1 MGLLR
6 LPSRAWRGFRTFR
19 RSILWWLLWTRQRS
33 WFIANLVLS
42 FLATGISL
50 VIAQTT
56 VRLIDQAIETQ
67 AEPLEPLVVRLLVF
81 AVIDFAV
88 LFANLQVSSRLEYQI
103 EYDLRVRL
111 YGRLQ
116 KADPRDLDSVAT
128 GQVVTRSLSDLEL
141 LQLLLQILPMLV
153 AGVPVLLGYAV
164 YLSIINFPLTMVVIS
179 LFAIN
184 GYLVNRIRPRLWGLA
199 FLGLNQRAE
208 VTTAIDEPV
217 RGIRVVKAFGGE
229 DRERARV
236 AEAAAKAYE
245 FVMTRVRLEAKFDLL
260 LRAAP
265 VVVRAALLLFGA
277 RLVIGGSISIGQFVI
292 FYTFLVE
299 GTYIAQY
306 LDELVSLWQLA
317 KTGAG
322 RITQLLAVAPDDVH
336 LPVSPLPEGSTGLEL
351 HRVGVGF
358 GETTVFADLDLT
370 VHPASMTVLT
380 GGPGSGKSTVASL
393 AAGLLAPS
401 EGDVRLDGVDVRTI
415 DPADMHKAVHLVT
428 EEPFLFARTVRE
440 NLTIGALAGAVDAT
454 VRIDDDV
461 LRAAVE
467 AAGATDVVET
477 LGGGLDETLGD
488 RGMTLSGGQRQ
499 RLALA
504 RALVAPPR
512 VLVLDDALSA
522 VNPARE
528 VEILRSIRRHAPE
541 TAILCITRRPGPATI
556 ADTVVELP
564 PAGSHRDVA
573 APGEVEAPE
582 VSVFASL
589 AAAAP
594 YDPRLLSII
603 AGITPSG
610 DRPSLP
616 EAVATVDEAPTLFA
630 MLWPQRRRILLA
642 LVCLLGLT
650 AVGLLP
656 EFVFGE
662 AADYVRDGNTRATDL
677 LALGLFLVAFAVG
690 GFTFLFRITSAKVNQ
705 ATLYGLRRR
714 VFQRLS
720 RLGVEYYDR
729 ELPGQVS
736 ARVVHDIDVISRF
749 LGSGF
754 GEPGVYQL
762 ASSSALFLGAM
773 GIITW
778 LSPAV
783 ALVVLPFA
791 LAVLLLTWG
800 QIGIADRA
808 FATSRRRLGDVVE
821 RLQEDFA
828 GRYVIKAFGAERR
841 AAIDFELSA
850 IGLRGARRWAATVSN
865 GYIALVQFVLAVGA
879 AVVYWRAGSLALAGA
894 ITVGTVISLRLY
906 LDSALRPIRLLG
918 RLWQEYV
925 KSRVSLRQLGQP
937 FQTPVL
943 PEVLPDASACSKLAG
958 AVTFDGVGFVY
969 PRTTTPVL
977 HDVTFEVDPGRV
989 VAIVGYTGAG
999 KSSVAKLLGRIYDP
1013 TSGRVLVDG
1022 IDLRS
1027 FDLTSYRRRLGI
1039 VPQDAFLF
1047 RGTVESN
1054 IAYGKP
1060 GASREDVVAAAEAVG
1075 AGPVLSALGY
1085 GTTVEEEGRNLTAA
1099 QRQLVALARMWLV
1112 EPDVLVLDEATAS
1125 LDESTEA
1132 SVLDAVCGLERTT
1145 LLITHRIAVAERS
1158 NEIIVIDAGRVVERG
1173 SHASLLVDPTSA
1185 YASLW
1190 TWTGQVDPS
1199 PAVDDAEGHLPTV
1212 DAAGRAPGA

>member
-1 MGLLR
+1 MGFLR
-6 LPSRAWRGFRTFR
+6 LPSRAWQGFRTFR
-19 RSILWWLLWTRQRS
+19 GTILWWLLWTRQRP
-33 WFIANLVLS
+33 WFITNLVLS

-50 VIAQTT
+50 VLAQTT
-56 VRLIDQAIETQ
+56 ARLIDEAID
-67 AEPLEPLVVRLLVF
+67 ARSEPLEPLVVRLVVL
-81 AVIDFAV
+81 AVVDFVV

-111 YGRLQ
+111 YDRLQ
-116 KADPRDLDSVAT
+116 RADPRDLDGVAT

-141 LQLLLQILPMLV
+141 LQLLLQILPLLV

-164 YLSIINFPLTMVVIS
+164 YLSLINLPLTLVVVS

-184 GYLVNRIRPRLWGLA
+184 GFLVNRIRPRLWGLA

-229 DRERARV
+229 ERERAHV
-236 AEAAAKAYE
+236 AEVAAKAYE
-245 FVMTRVRLEAKFDLL
+245 FVMTRVRLEARFDLL

-265 VVVRAALLLFGA
+265 VVVRAALLIFGA
-277 RLVIGGSISIGQFVI
+277 RLVVGGSISLGQFVI
-292 FYTFLVE
+292 FYSFLVE

-322 RITQLLAVAPDDVH
+322 RITQLLAVAPDEVH
-336 LPVSPLPEGSTGLEL
+336 LDVTPLPEGSTGLEL

-358 GETTVFADLDLT
+358 GEATVLADLDLAVRPGT
-370 VHPASMTVLT
+370 LTVLT

-393 AAGLLAPS
+393 AAGMLAPT

-415 DPADMHKAVHLVT
+415 DPADMHRAVHLVT

-440 NLTIGALAGAVDAT
+440 NLTIGARAGV
-454 VRIDDDV
+454 VEPVDDV
-461 LRAAVE
+461 SDAALRAAVE
-467 AAGATDVVET
+467 AAGATDVVEA
-477 LGGGLDETLGD
+477 LGAGFDETLGD

-528 VEILRSIRRHAPE
+528 VEILRAIRRHAPDA
-541 TAILCITRRPGPATI
+541 AILCVTRRPGPATL
-556 ADTVVELP
+556 ADDVVRLP
-564 PAGSHRDVA
+564 PPGSHREIA

-582 VSVFASL
+582 VGVFASL
-589 AAAAP
+589 AASTP
-594 YDPRLLSII
+594 YDPRLLEII
-603 AGITPSG
+603 RDIRLSG
-610 DRPSLP
+610 DRPTLP
-616 EAVATVDEAPTLFA
+616 EDVATADDAPALRS
-630 MLWPQRRRILLA
+630 MLAPQRRRIAAAVL
-642 LVCLLGLT
+642 CLLCLT
-650 AVGLLP
+650 AVGLVP

-662 AADYVRDGNTRATDL
+662 AADYVREGNTRATDL
-677 LALGLFLVAFAVG
+677 LALGLFVVAFAVG
-690 GFTFLFRITSAKVNQ
+690 GFTFLFRIASAKVNQ

-762 ASSSALFLGAM
+762 ASSSALFLGAL

-778 LSPAV
+778 LSPDVAV
-783 ALVVLPFA
+783 VVLPFA
-791 LAVLLLTWG
+791 VAVLLLTWG

-808 FATSRRRLGDVVE
+808 FAASRRRLGEVVE

-828 GRYVIKAFGAERR
+828 GRYVIKGFGADRR
-841 AAIDFELSA
+841 AVADFEEAALE
-850 IGLRGARRWAATVSN
+850 LRRARRWEATVSN
-865 GYIALVQFVLAVGA
+865 TYVALIQLVLAVGA
-879 AVVYWRAGSLALAGA
+879 AVIYWRAGSLALAGA

-937 FQTPVL
+937 FETPVL
-943 PEVLPDASACSKLAG
+943 PAVEPDTVVCPPLRG
-958 AVTFDGVGFVY
+958 EITMDGVAFTY
-969 PRTTTPVL
+969 PRTTAPVL
-977 HDVTFEVDPGRV
+977 HDVSFTIRPGSI

-999 KSSVAKLLGRIYDP
+999 KSSIAKLLGRIYDP
-1013 TSGRVLVDG
+1013 TAGRVSADG
-1022 IDLRS
+1022 LDLRTI
-1027 FDLTSYRRRLGI
+1027 DLTSYRRRLGI

-1054 IAYGKP
+1054 IAYGRP
-1060 GASREDVVAAAEAVG
+1060 GASRDEVTAAAEAVG
-1075 AGPVLSALGY
+1075 AGAVLSSLGF
-1085 GTTVEEEGRNLTAA
+1085 GAVVEEEGRNLTAA
-1099 QRQLVALARMWLV
+1099 QRQLMALARMWLV

-1125 LDESTEA
+1125 LDEATEA
-1132 SVLDAVCGLERTT
+1132 GVLDAVRGLGRTT
-1145 LLITHRIAVAERS
+1145 LLITHRIAVAERAD
-1158 NEIIVIDAGRVVERG
+1158 EVIVIDDGRVVERG
-1173 SHASLLVDPTSA
+1173 HHADLLSDPTSA
-1185 YASLW
+1185 YAALW
-1190 TWTGQVDPS
+1190 TWTGQAPESDP
-1199 PAVDDAEGHLPTV
+1199 V
-1212 DAAGRAPGA
+1212 R

>member
-1 MGLLR
+1 MGIFR
-6 LPSRAWRGFRTFR
+6 LPGRAWRGFRTFR
-19 RSILWWLLWTRQRS
+19 GTILWWLLVTRQRK
-33 WFIANLVLS
+33 WFITNLVLS
-42 FLATGISL
+42 FLATGISI
-50 VIAQTT
+50 VVAATT
-56 VRLIDQAIETQ
+56 ARLIDKAIDQRTE
-67 AEPLEPLVVRLLVF
+67 ALEPLVITLVVL
-81 AVIDFAV
+81 AVVDFVV
-88 LFANLQVSSRLEYQI
+88 LFANLQVSARLEYQI
-103 EYDLRVRL
+103 EFDLRNRL
-111 YGRLQ
+111 YEQLQ
-116 KADPRDLDSVAT
+116 RATPRDLDAVAT
-128 GQVVTRSLSDLEL
+128 GQVITRSLSDLEL
-141 LQLLLQILPMLV
+141 LQLLLRVLPLLV

-164 YLSIINFPLTMVVIS
+164 YLGLINLPLTLVVIS
-179 LFAIN
+179 LFPIN

-217 RGIRVVKAFGGE
+217 RGIRVVKAFGAE

-236 AEAAAKAYE
+236 EVVAAKAYE
-245 FVMTRVRLEAKFDLL
+245 FVMTRVRLEARFDLL

-265 VVVRAALLLFGA
+265 VLVRAGLLLFGS
-277 RLVIGGSISIGQFVI
+277 RLVVGGSISIGEFVI

-322 RITQLLAVAPDDVH
+322 RITQLLAVAPDQVA
-336 LPVSPLPEGSTGLEL
+336 LPVTPLPEGTTGLEL

-358 GETTVFADLDLT
+358 GDTTVLADLDLA
-370 VHPASMTVLT
+370 VRPASMTVLV

-401 EGDVRLDGVDVRTI
+401 EGDVRLDGVDLRTI
-415 DPADMHKAVHLVT
+415 DPGDMHKAVHLVT
-428 EEPFLFARTVRE
+428 EEPFLFARTVCE
-440 NLTIGALAGAVDAT
+440 NLTIGALAGALEPE
-454 VRIDDDV
+454 VRIADDV
-461 LRAAVE
+461 LWAALA
-467 AAGATDVVET
+467 AAGAEDVVEA
-477 LGGGLDETLGD
+477 LGGGLDEALGD

-528 VEILRSIRRHAPE
+528 VEILRSIRQHAPT
-541 TAILCITRRPGPATI
+541 TAILCITRRPGPRTL
-556 ADTVVELP
+556 ADTFVELP

-573 APGEVEAPE
+573 APGELEAPE
-582 VSVFASL
+582 VGVFASL
-589 AAAAP
+589 AASTP
-594 YDPRLLSII
+594 YDPRLVKII
-603 AGITPSG
+603 GDIRLSG
-610 DRPSLP
+610 DRPVLD
-616 EAVATVDEAPTLFA
+616 EEVATADERPRLLA
-630 MLWPQRRRILLA
+630 MLWPQRRRIA
-642 LVCLLGLT
+642 VAIACLLGLT

-662 AADYVRDGNTRATDL
+662 AADYVRDGNTEATDR
-677 LALGLFLVAFAVG
+677 LALGLFAVAFAVG
-690 GFTFLFRITSAKVNQ
+690 TFTFLFRIASAKVNQ

-714 VFQRLS
+714 VFERLS

-762 ASSSALFLGAM
+762 ASSTGLFLGAM

-778 LSPAV
+778 LSPEV

-791 LAVLLLTWG
+791 LTVLLLTWG

-808 FATSRRRLGDVVE
+808 FARSRHWLGEVVE

-841 AAIDFELSA
+841 AALDFESTA
-850 IGLRGARRWAATVSN
+850 RQLRTARRRAATVSN
-865 GYIALVQFVLAVGA
+865 GYVASIQFVLALGA
-879 AVVYWRAGSLALAGA
+879 AMIFWRAGSLSLAGA
-894 ITVGTVISLRLY
+894 LSVGTVISLRLY

-925 KSRVSLRQLGQP
+925 QARVSLRQLGQP
-937 FQTPVL
+937 FATPVL
-943 PEVLPDASACSKLAG
+943 PEVSPSAQPCPRLVGEVAFDAVAF
-958 AVTFDGVGFVY
+958 TY

-977 HDVTFEVDPGRV
+977 HDVSFTIEPGRV
-989 VAIVGYTGAG
+989 VAVVGYTGAG
-999 KSSVAKLLGRIYDP
+999 KSSVAKLLGRFYDP
-1013 TSGRVLVDG
+1013 TSGTVRVDG
-1022 IDLRS
+1022 LDLRS
-1027 FDLTSYRRRLGI
+1027 LDLTSYRRRLGI

-1047 RGTVESN
+1047 RGTVASN
-1054 IAYGKP
+1054 ISYGSEAAVSP
-1060 GASREDVVAAAEAVG
+1060 DAVQAAAAGVG
-1075 AGPVLSALGY
+1075 ALEVLAELEG
-1085 GTTVEEEGRNLTAA
+1085 GFGAVVEEEGRNLTAA
-1099 QRQLVALARMWLV
+1099 QRQLIALARMWLV
-1112 EPDVLVLDEATAS
+1112 EPDILVLDEATAS
-1125 LDESTEA
+1125 LDEATEA
-1132 SVLDAVCGLERTT
+1132 AVLDAVIGLDRTT
-1145 LLITHRIAVAERS
+1145 LLITHRLAVAERAD
-1158 NEIIVIDAGRVVERG
+1158 EVVMVDAGRIVEQG
-1173 SHASLLVDPTSA
+1173 THADLLAAGGA

-1190 TWTGQVDPS
+1190 TWTGQVEDQPV
-1199 PAVDDAEGHLPTV
+1199 P
-1212 DAAGRAPGA
+1212 

>member
-1 MGLLR
+1 MVARVGEPAADGARRGNPLTR
-6 LPSRAWRGFRTFR
+6 GWRGFRTFR
-19 RSILWWLLWTRQRS
+19 GTVLWWLLWTRQRR

-42 FLATGISL
+42 FLATGISIT
-50 VIAQTT
+50 VAATT
-56 VRLIDQAIETQ
+56 ARLIDEAID
-67 AEPLEPLVVRLLVF
+67 ARSEPLEPLVLRLLLLA
-81 AVIDFAV
+81 AVDLVV

-111 YGRLQ
+111 YDRLQ
-116 KADPRDLDSVAT
+116 QADPRDLDAVAT

-141 LQLLLQILPMLV
+141 LQLLLQILPLLV

-164 YLSIINFPLTMVVIS
+164 YLGLINLPLTLVVTS

-184 GYLVNRIRPRLWGLA
+184 GYLVNRIRPKLWGLA

-208 VTTAIDEPV
+208 VATAIDEPV
-217 RGIRVVKAFGGE
+217 RGIRVVKAFGAE
-229 DRERARV
+229 DRERVRV
-236 AEAAAKAYE
+236 ASVAAKAYE
-245 FVMTRVRLEAKFDLL
+245 FVMTRVRLEARFDLL

-265 VVVRAALLLFGA
+265 VVVRAGLLLFGA
-277 RLVIGGSISIGQFVI
+277 RLVVGGSISLGQFVV

-322 RITQLLAVAPDDVH
+322 RITQLLAVAPGAVP
-336 LPVSPLPEGSTGLEL
+336 LPVTPLPPGSTGLEL

-358 GETTVFADLDLT
+358 GEATVLSDLDLAVRPGT
-370 VHPASMTVLT
+370 TTVLT
-380 GGPGSGKSTVASL
+380 GGPGSGKSTVAAL
-393 AAGLLAPS
+393 AAGLLAPT

-415 DPADMHKAVHLVT
+415 DPADVHRAVHLVA

-440 NLTIGALAGAVDAT
+440 NLSVGVGEAVSDEAL
-454 VRIDDDV
+454 
-461 LRAAVE
+461 LAAVA
-467 AAGATDVVET
+467 AAGATDVVDS
-477 LGGGLDETLGD
+477 LSGGLDEVLGD

-528 VEILRSIRRHAPE
+528 VEILRSIRAHAPAS
-541 TAILCITRRPGPATI
+541 AILCITRRPGPSAL
-556 ADTVVELP
+556 ADVVVELP
-564 PAGSHRDVA
+564 PAGSHRAVA
-573 APGEVEAPE
+573 GPGEVEAPE
-582 VSVFASL
+582 ANVFAAL
-589 AAAAP
+589 AASAP

-603 AGITPSG
+603 AGLKMSG
-610 DRPSLP
+610 DVPSLP
-616 EAVATVDEAPTLFA
+616 EDVATADEAPSLRA
-630 MLWPQRRRILLA
+630 MLAPQRRRIA
-642 LVCLLGLT
+642 SAVVCLLALT

-656 EFVFGE
+656 ELVFGE
-662 AADYVRDGNTRATDL
+662 AADYVRKGDTAATDR
-677 LALGLFLVAFAVG
+677 LALGLFLVAFLVG

-714 VFQRLS
+714 VFERLT

-778 LSPAV
+778 LSAEV

-791 LAVLLLTWG
+791 LVVLLATWL

-808 FATSRRRLGDVVE
+808 FAASRRWLGDVVE

-828 GRYVIKAFGAERR
+828 GRYVIKAFGAEPRAADDFEQVALGLRR
-841 AAIDFELSA
+841 A
-850 IGLRGARRWAATVSN
+850 RRRAATVSN
-865 GYIALVQFVLAVGA
+865 GYVALIQVVLAVGA
-879 AVVYWRAGSLALAGA
+879 AMVYWRAGSLALAGA
-894 ITVGTVISLRLY
+894 LTVGTVISLRLY

-925 KSRVSLRQLGQP
+925 KARVSLRQLGQP
-937 FQTPVL
+937 FGSPVL
-943 PEVLPDASACSKLAG
+943 PAVAGSSSPVPCPPLRGEVAFE
-958 AVTFDGVGFVY
+958 AVQFTY
-969 PRTTTPVL
+969 PTTSTPVL
-977 HDVTFEVDPGRV
+977 HDVSFTVPAGRV

-1013 TSGRVLVDG
+1013 TGGRVLVDG
-1022 IDLRS
+1022 RDLRS

-1047 RGTVESN
+1047 RGTVRSN
-1054 IAYGKP
+1054 IAYGRP
-1060 GASREDVVAAAEAVG
+1060 SASADEVVRAAEAVG
-1075 AGPVLSALGY
+1075 AWAVLSGVGLDA
-1085 GTTVEEEGRNLTAA
+1085 VVDEEGRNLTAA

-1112 EPDVLVLDEATAS
+1112 APDVLVLDEATAS
-1125 LDESTEA
+1125 LDAATEA
-1132 SVLDAVCGLERTT
+1132 CVLDAVCGLGRTT
-1145 LLITHRIAVAERS
+1145 LLITHRLAVAERS
-1158 NEIIVIDAGRVVERG
+1158 DEVLVVDAGRVVERG
-1173 SHASLLVDPTSA
+1173 THTSLLATPSSA

-1190 TWTGQVDPS
+1190 EWTGQ
-1199 PAVDDAEGHLPTV
+1199 
-1212 DAAGRAPGA
+1212 APVGS